1 MAHSPGLYQGKLK
14 DQHDPFEFIAQFAE
28 IMEDFDKSIFEKMR
42 PEIMKHVKCSTCG
55 DVKQKGIEIQD
66 SFLLFFGS
74 LSHVKR
80 WEEKVGMHKNDNDPS
95 FFEVLKNTHG
105 STYVEISVQEI
116 LDNIKISLYD
126 NEGVCEN
133 YPDGTPVH
141 SEDNVDPFGLTSWKL
156 PNQPKTDVLCQER
169 RNNVSGLSC
178 TDLKCAK
185 SNFIDELKISSV
197 KTTFMVSTHNIVT
210 WFMNDGTKQLYPKYW
225 PVDISSTGKV
235 NIGNEVKDMQVT
247 GIVFKDSSH
256 NARVGHYISC
266 VRMKSTV
273 TGIPDEWRMYD
284 DAIVRIGLPDK
295 NKFYPV
301 LYTFE
306 AV

>member
-1 MAHSPGLYQGKLK
+1 
-14 DQHDPFEFIAQFAE
+14 
-28 IMEDFDKSIFEKMR
+28 
-42 PEIMKHVKCSTCG
+42 
-55 DVKQKGIEIQD
+55 
-66 SFLLFFGS
+66 
-74 LSHVKR
+74 
-80 WEEKVGMHKNDNDPS
+80 
-95 FFEVLKNTHG
+95 
-105 STYVEISVQEI
+105 
-116 LDNIKISLYD
+116 
-126 NEGVCEN
+126 
-133 YPDGTPVH
+133 
-141 SEDNVDPFGLTSWKL
+141 
-156 PNQPKTDVLCQER
+156 
-169 RNNVSGLSC
+169 
-178 TDLKCAK
+178 
-185 SNFIDELKISSV
+185 
-197 KTTFMVSTHNIVT
+197 MVSTHNIVT

-284 DAIVRIGLPDK
+284 DAIVHIGLPDK